1 MNEENQNMPTQ
12 TPTPEPVAT
21 PPEAPLP
28 PVQTEMPPV
37 APPAQGGIGPM
48 IGIIIVVLV
57 LVLGGLYFWGV
68 QVTKQ
73 DTPAYPAEINEDV
86 TVPLSTTDSI
96 DALEADLANT
106 NTEALDT
113 ELDQIG
119 AELDAEL
126 DALSDELGAI

>member
-1 MNEENQNMPTQ
+1 
-12 TPTPEPVAT
+12 
-21 PPEAPLP
+21 
-28 PVQTEMPPV
+28 
-37 APPAQGGIGPM
+37 M